1 LRLAQLA
8 PLAACSFVV
17 ATDGTLMV
25 GLLGRIGRAV
35 SASPAATGQGI
46 TVFAVAYA
54 LGSPVVVAATRHW
67 SAKRLLL
74 VGVLAFAAANAATA
88 AAAALATLF
97 VVRAMAGLAAGL
109 VTPMAAS
116 IASASSREGE
126 RGRALA
132 VVVSGASAAA
142 LIGVPIGTAAGVYL
156 GWRVPFFAV
165 AALGLILVAVLARQ
179 DLPGDSEASLRSRL
193 RGRGTAIGL
202 TLSVTLLW
210 SAGSFTFFS
219 YLTLVLRTAGA
230 VGGAGVAAEL
240 MLFGAA
246 GVFGAYL
253 AGRLT
258 DRWGGAPVA
267 AAALI
272 TMTLSEVGF
281 ALLAASTLSR
291 TALAVLAS
299 LLFGVYAVATWA
311 VTPAQQHRLVGL
323 APQATRMLLSLN
335 ATALYA
341 GVAIGSAAGGVVLAT
356 THSVVALCLV
366 SAAFGLASALTLST
380 STDARSIR
388 LSWQPS
394 SGAVRDRGH

>member
-1 LRLAQLA
+1 MLARLA

-46 TVFAVAYA
+46 TVFAIAYA
-54 LGSPVVVAATRHW
+54 LGSPAVVAATRHW

-74 VGVLAFAAANAATA
+74 VGALAFAGANAATGA
-88 AAAALATLF
+88 AASLATLL
-97 VVRAMAGLAAGL
+97 VARAIAGLAAGL
-109 VTPMAAS
+109 VTPMAAT

-132 VVVSGASAAA
+132 VVVGGASVAA

-156 GWRVPFFAV
+156 GWRVAFFAV

-179 DLPGDSEASLRSRL
+179 ELPGELEASSRSRT
-193 RGRGTAIGL
+193 RGRRAAIGL

-230 VGGAGVAAEL
+230 VAGAGVAAEL

-253 AGRLT
+253 AGKLT
-258 DRWGGAPVA
+258 DRWGGGPVA
-267 AAALI
+267 TAALI
-272 TMTLSEVGF
+272 TMTLSQVGF
-281 ALLAASTLSR
+281 ALLAASTLSQ
-291 TALAVLAS
+291 TGLATLAS

-311 VTPAQQHRLVGL
+311 VTPAQQHRLIGL

-356 THSVVALCLV
+356 TDSVVALCLV
-366 SAAFGLASALTLST
+366 SSVLGLASALTLAAST
-380 STDARSIR
+380 HARSIGFF
-388 LSWQPS
+388 LA
-394 SGAVRDRGH
+394 SGSDPAQGRGH